1 MEMVSLL
8 ASDESSHGGQGQ
20 NLGLLLQLLALASEL
35 PLPLIEFYSWLYIT
49 SFLGVTKGFLVV

>member
-1 MEMVSLL
+1 MEMMSLL

-49 SFLGVTKGFLVV
+49 SVLGVTKGFLVV